1 MKRSN
6 THNLVFVFVSVYVAT
21 NAIMQYRLNE
31 YNNFRSP
38 SHNNTFQGLAKP
50 LNSPC
55 ITWITFGNAKY
66 NKTVLRIIKE
76 AESFPYITH
85 VHPFNEEAL
94 TNIGFFHQFS
104 SFVKEHKRGFGY
116 WIWKP
121 FIINYTL
128 HNLVPE
134 HCFLLYMDSGCT
146 LNAMGANKTLQYMR
160 DMKERKKHILAYQM
174 QYTERSW
181 TKGDLFD
188 FFETRNDASVTDTG
202 QFAATLMFLLNSQ
215 RSRNMANEWLSVAK
229 TNKKL
234 LTDEVSVS
242 PNLPEFYEN
251 RHDQSIFS
259 LLVKTAYKDDT
270 LVVSYEKEAWASP
283 EWDSV
288 DWSTHWPISPS
299 KMLEYPFLA
308 TRFRFL

>member
-1 MKRSN
+1 
-6 THNLVFVFVSVYVAT
+6 
-21 NAIMQYRLNE
+21 
-31 YNNFRSP
+31 
-38 SHNNTFQGLAKP
+38 
-50 LNSPC
+50 
-55 ITWITFGNAKY
+55 
-66 NKTVLRIIKE
+66 
-76 AESFPYITH
+76 
-85 VHPFNEEAL
+85 
-94 TNIGFFHQFS
+94 
-104 SFVKEHKRGFGY
+104 
-116 WIWKP
+116 
-121 FIINYTL
+121 
-128 HNLVPE
+128 
-134 HCFLLYMDSGCT
+134 
-146 LNAMGANKTLQYMR
+146 MGANKTLQYMR
-160 DMKERKKHILAYQM
+160 YMKERKKHILAYQM

-181 TKGDLFD
+181 TKGDHFD

-229 TNKKL
+229 INKEL

-270 LVVSYEKEAWASP
+270 MVVSYEKEAWASP